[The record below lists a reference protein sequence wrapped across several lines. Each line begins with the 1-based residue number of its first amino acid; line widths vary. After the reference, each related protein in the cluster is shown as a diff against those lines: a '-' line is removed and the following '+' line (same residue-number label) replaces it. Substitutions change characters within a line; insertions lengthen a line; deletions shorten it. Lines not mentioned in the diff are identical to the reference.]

1 MEFDHW
7 LFMPEV
13 SNNQNIRMQ
22 EIELLSGLNQ
32 NKQEAFRQL
41 IELYQDKIFRVC
53 YGLLQN
59 HEDAEEIAQDVF
71 VEVYRSIQKFKGDSS
86 LSTWLYRIAVNKSLN
101 QIKKNKSKS
110 WLVFIDTL
118 FPQSEQDA
126 VTKGSFTPGP
136 DRILERKESAGIVE
150 DILNKLPENQ
160 RIAFT
165 LHKYEDLPHKQ
176 IAEIMSV
183 SVPSV
188 ESLIFRAKENIKKK
202 YSDKLRR

>member
-1 MEFDHW
+1 LGFDHW
-7 LFMPEV
+7 FFLTEV

-22 EIELLSGLNQ
+22 ENELLSGLIQ
-32 NKQEAFRQL
+32 NKQEAFRHL

-53 YGLLQN
+53 NGLLQN
-59 HEDAEEIAQDVF
+59 REDAEEIAQDVF
-71 VEVYRSIQKFKGDSS
+71 IEVYRSIQKFKGESS

-101 QIKKNKSKS
+101 RIKQNKSKN
-110 WLVFIDTL
+110 WLVFVDVL
-118 FPQSEQDA
+118 FPHSEQEA
-126 VTKGSFTPGP
+126 VKNRSFSVGP
-136 DRILERKESAGIVE
+136 DKILERKESEGVVGE
-150 DILNKLPENQ
+150 ILNRLPENQ

-183 SVPSV
+183 SIPSV

-202 YSDKLRR
+202 YSDKLKR

>member
-1 MEFDHW
+1 
-7 LFMPEV
+7 
-13 SNNQNIRMQ
+13 MQ
-22 EIELLSGLNQ
+22 EVELLSGLTQ

-41 IELYQDKIFRVC
+41 IALYQDKIFRVC

-59 HEDAEEIAQDVF
+59 REDAEEIAQDVF
-71 VEVYRSIQKFKGDSS
+71 VEVFRSIQKFKGDSS

-101 QIKKNKSKS
+101 RIKKNKNKS

-118 FPQSEQDA
+118 FPQSEQNA
-126 VTKGSFTPGP
+126 VTKGSYTPGP
-136 DRILERKESAGIVE
+136 DRILERKESTGIVE

-202 YSDKLRR
+202 YSDKLKR

>member
-1 MEFDHW
+1 
-7 LFMPEV
+7 
-13 SNNQNIRMQ
+13 MQ
-22 EIELLSGLNQ
+22 EVELLSGLTQ

-53 YGLLQN
+53 FGLLQN
-59 HEDAEEIAQDVF
+59 REDAEEIAQDVF

-86 LSTWLYRIAVNKSLN
+86 LSTWLYRITVNKSLN
-101 QIKKNKSKS
+101 RIKKNKSKN
-110 WLVFIDTL
+110 WLVFVDAL
-118 FPQSEQDA
+118 FPQNEQDQ
-126 VTKGSFTPGP
+126 VTKGSYMPGP
-136 DRILERKESAGIVE
+136 DKILERKESAGIVQ

-202 YSDKLRR
+202 YSDKLRG